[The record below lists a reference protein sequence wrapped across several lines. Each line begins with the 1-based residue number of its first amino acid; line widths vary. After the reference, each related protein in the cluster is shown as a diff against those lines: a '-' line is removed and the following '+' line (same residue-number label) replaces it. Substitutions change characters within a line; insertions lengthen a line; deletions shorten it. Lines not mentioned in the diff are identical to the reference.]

1 MVQINVK
8 MLMSRLQ
15 LLATLIT
22 FSGYVHA
29 VQVTVK
35 DSHLNGTEGGNVTLL
50 CTFKTTHSDSTNLNI
65 QWTFIP
71 SHSKSNEQSSCP
83 TAYVM
88 DESSVMHCPK
98 TVHIFD
104 RRGLCS
110 QQLEIYY
117 SEGTMTYIN
126 PAFKGRLSAEHKP
139 GNASITIEKLRT
151 SDSGNYICEVDNPP
165 DFQGNNIGSVI
176 LTVLVPP
183 SKPECGIG
191 PHPVKARSAILT
203 CHSNEGDPSPTYHWV
218 KIVHNIHQN
227 ISGNLDPRTGML
239 TISNISDTEYGIYQ
253 CTASNKLGN
262 ETCTVDLSKVSSEND
277 SIIGG
282 IVGAVLIALVI
293 GVIIWVVAKKAKKAK
308 KNAQKDNELQ
318 VKQESRTS
326 PATYVAVPTDTAA
339 MEHPNDAQLPDA
351 SQNSTEAPDV
361 HQFPNESLPLNEN
374 APPPGT
380 EKAGNKES
388 EGDGPQTT

>member
-71 SHSKSNEQSSCP
+71 SHSKSNEQ
-83 TAYVM
+83 
-88 DESSVMHCPK
+88 
-98 TVHIFD
+98 
-104 RRGLCS
+104 
-110 QQLEIYY
+110 IYY